1 MANSRLEGAC
11 LVGAAFRGANMHA
24 SIFRR
29 VKMASTGFERT
40 DLSECDFRGTE
51 FNNAILQGAILWN
64 TKLEGA
70 DLAFAT
76 LTGADLGSAQPWQ
89 AKLFE
94 DRHGVSGSGEQPV
107 AMKQISSVADL
118 IGECRSIQS
127 NRHDCALYF
136 RGEGK
141 IADKDGK
148 PWKLEPS
155 LMRNAKLRANER
167 NMPLDFSIG
176 VIANFAKLSRVEQ
189 NLLLG
194 VSDWSEGWEEDPQ
207 AVGTYSHVMQR
218 LYDLIRQEKPAF
230 EEKIDP
236 RDFYRVFV
244 VEPQQSF
251 ARIRAQAGAFLV
263 SAFHER
269 FERERILE
277 WNSGIP
283 AYGHFVFEVKRE
295 TKEHMSDELQLLNVT
310 RESLYPGLDEA
321 AKSVTDAHSK

>member
-1 MANSRLEGAC
+1 
-11 LVGAAFRGANMHA
+11 
-24 SIFRR
+24 
-29 VKMASTGFERT
+29 
-40 DLSECDFRGTE
+40 
-51 FNNAILQGAILWN
+51 
-64 TKLEGA
+64 
-70 DLAFAT
+70 
-76 LTGADLGSAQPWQ
+76 
-89 AKLFE
+89 
-94 DRHGVSGSGEQPV
+94 
-107 AMKQISSVADL
+107 
-118 IGECRSIQS
+118 
-127 NRHDCALYF
+127 
-136 RGEGK
+136 
-141 IADKDGK
+141 
-148 PWKLEPS
+148 
-155 LMRNAKLRANER
+155 
-167 NMPLDFSIG
+167 
-176 VIANFAKLSRVEQ
+176 
-189 NLLLG
+189 
-194 VSDWSEGWEEDPQ
+194 
-207 AVGTYSHVMQR
+207 MQR